1 MDKIEKEML
10 EKCAKLYMND
20 VDVAFD
26 HIIAK
31 NNAWYLGYL
40 LGGAYN
46 YADADYLAKKVIGMF
61 GRDIEHLECECVHDD
76 ICLFWNTFK
85 NRFENYQ
92 KYEEKMKADYGDILK
107 QLD

>member
-10 EKCAKLYMND
+10 EKSEKLYMND

-26 HIIAK
+26 HIVCK

-46 YADADYLAKKVIGMF
+46 YAEADYLAKKVIGVF
-61 GRDIEHLECECVHDD
+61 GRDILKPECEEVSED
-76 ICLFWNTFK
+76 LQFFWNAFK
-85 NRFENYQ
+85 DRFENTY
-92 KYEEKMKADYGDILK
+92 YEEKMKADYGDILK

>member
-10 EKCAKLYMND
+10 EKSEKIYLND
-20 VDVAFD
+20 VDTAFD

-31 NNAWYLGYL
+31 NNAWYLVNL

-46 YADADYLAKKVIGMF
+46 YAEADYLAKKVIGVF
-61 GRDIEHLECECVHDD
+61 GKDIIHPEFEEVSEDLQF
-76 ICLFWNTFK
+76 FWSAFK
-85 NRFENYQ
+85 SRFENTY
-92 KYEEKMKADYGDILK
+92 YEEKMKADYGDILK